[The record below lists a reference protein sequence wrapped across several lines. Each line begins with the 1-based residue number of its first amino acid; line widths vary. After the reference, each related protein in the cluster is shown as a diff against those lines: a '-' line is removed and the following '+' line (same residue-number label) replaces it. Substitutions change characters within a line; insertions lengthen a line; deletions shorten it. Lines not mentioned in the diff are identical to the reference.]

1 MNDERQFSEESP
13 VQTSKGDFH
22 KNPGMMEERSTFESE
37 EFTLEEESKQQLQS
51 ELRKKRSL
59 SDVADDSVNLPPEE
73 SKEEDLSPEEAQ
85 RRTDELI
92 QKMLQEDAAGEEDDL
107 DEQDE

>member
-1 MNDERQFSEESP
+1 MNDDRQFTDESP
-13 VQTSKGDFH
+13 VQTSKGDFL

-37 EFTLEEESKQQLQS
+37 EFTLEEEGKQQKEVKLPG
-51 ELRKKRSL
+51 KKRSL

-73 SKEEDLSPEEAQ
+73 SKGEGDEEPLTSEEAQ

-92 QKMLQEDAAGEEDDL
+92 QKML
-107 DEQDE
+107 